1 MKPKQPMPPSDEL
14 KERFG
19 INVREHRKRLGI
31 SQYELAFRAE
41 IAHASISLIELGKK
55 LTRIDTV
62 IRLAGALGVKPSELA
77 AGIAW
82 MPAEVVA
89 RPGSF
94 DVPDDPE
101 LAAEVEELRR
111 LTRSFRGKG
120 SER

>member
-1 MKPKQPMPPSDEL
+1 MPSSDEL
-14 KERFG
+14 RERFG
-19 INVREHRKRLGI
+19 VNLRECRKRLGI

-41 IAHASISLIELGKK
+41 IAHPSISLIELGKK
-55 LTRIDTV
+55 LPRIDTV
-62 IRLAGALGVKPSELA
+62 IRLAGAVGVKPNELV

-94 DVPDDPE
+94 DVPDDPD

-111 LTRSFRGKG
+111 VTQSFRGKG
-120 SER
+120 SKR